1 MNPSAPSLPAK
12 ARCFTP
18 ANWSSAVAGLVEYF
32 VARLAIAAVAVFPSL
47 SNVIAKLLDVLVP
60 RLRRIA
66 VKNLT
71 MAGFSNPTQ
80 ITDGIF
86 VSISRLLATFARL
99 PRLTPQ
105 NISGL
110 IRYDGLDNFQN
121 ALARG
126 RGVLVATAHL
136 GNWELSAFAHAWMTA
151 PMHIVVRPID
161 NPRIDAL
168 VERYRGL
175 SGNHVIEKKDAARGI
190 LKALKSGDA
199 VGILIDQNTTL
210 DQGVFIDFFG
220 KKACAGTAFAKLAHH
235 SGAAVV
241 PGFALWSDE
250 EQRYILRFYP
260 EISMSGDVA
269 EDTQRIHSQLESV
282 IRQYP
287 DQWLWIHR
295 RWKTRPPG
303 EPPLY

>member
-1 MNPSAPSLPAK
+1 V
-12 ARCFTP
+12 
-18 ANWSSAVAGLVEYF
+18 VAGLFEF
-32 VARLAIAAVAVFPSL
+32 LIARVAIAAVAVFPPL
-47 SNVIAKLLDVLVP
+47 SVVFAKLVDVLVP

-66 VKNLT
+66 VRNLT
-71 MAGFSNPTQ
+71 MAGYSNPGE
-80 ITDGIF
+80 IADGVF
-86 VSISRLLATFARL
+86 LSIAGLLAAFARL

-105 NISGL
+105 NISKL
-110 IRYDGLDNFQN
+110 IRYDGLENFQT
-121 ALARG
+121 AHAKG
-126 RGVLVATAHL
+126 RGVLVSTAHL
-136 GNWELSAFAHAWMTA
+136 GNWELSAFSHAWMTA
-151 PMHIVVRPID
+151 PMHIVVRPLD

-168 VERYRGL
+168 VERYRAL
-175 SGNHVIEKKDAARGI
+175 SGNHIIEKKDAARGI

-199 VGILIDQNTTL
+199 VGILIDQNTAL

-220 KKACAGTAFAKLAHH
+220 TKACAGTAFAKLAHH

-241 PGFALWSDE
+241 PGFALWSKQE
-250 EQRYILRFYP
+250 RRYILRFYP
-260 EISMSGDVA
+260 EIQMTGDVA
-269 EDTQRIHSQLESV
+269 ADTQLIHAQLESV

>member
-1 MNPSAPSLPAK
+1 
-12 ARCFTP
+12 
-18 ANWSSAVAGLVEYF
+18 VAGLLEF
-32 VARLAIAAVAVFPSL
+32 LVARLAISTVAVFPSL
-47 SNVIAKLLDVLVP
+47 SVVIAKLLDKLVP

-66 VKNLT
+66 MTNLT
-71 MAGFSNPTQ
+71 MAGFSNPEQ
-80 ITDGIF
+80 IADGVF
-86 VSISRLLATFARL
+86 LSIARLLAAFARL

-105 NISGL
+105 NISSL
-110 IRYDGLDNFQN
+110 IRYDGLEHFTD

-136 GNWELSAFAHAWMTA
+136 GNWELSAFCHAWMTA
-151 PMHIVVRPID
+151 PMHIVVRPLD

-175 SGNHVIEKKDAARGI
+175 SGNPIIEKKDAARGI
-190 LKALKSGDA
+190 LKALKAGDA

-241 PGFALWSDE
+241 PGFALWSPE
-250 EQRYILRFYP
+250 ERRYILRFYP
-260 EISMSGDVA
+260 EIPMTGDVLD
-269 EDTQRIHSQLESV
+269 DTQRIHSQLESV
-282 IRQYP
+282 IRGYP

>member
-1 MNPSAPSLPAK
+1 V
-12 ARCFTP
+12 
-18 ANWSSAVAGLVEYF
+18 NWSSAVVGLFEYF
-32 VARLAIAAVAVFPSL
+32 VARIAIALVAAFPSL
-47 SNVIAKLLDVLVP
+47 SVNFAKLIDVLVP

-66 VKNLT
+66 IKNLT
-71 MAGFSNPTQ
+71 MAGFSNPSE
-80 ITDGIF
+80 IASGVF
-86 VSISRLLATFARL
+86 LSIARLLATFARL

-105 NISGL
+105 NISTL
-110 IRYDGLDNFQN
+110 IRYDGLENFTS

-136 GNWELSAFAHAWMTA
+136 GNWELSAFSHAWMTS

-168 VERYRGL
+168 VERYRAL
-175 SGNHVIEKKDAARGI
+175 SGNHIIEKKDAARGI
-190 LKALKSGDA
+190 LKALKAGDA

-210 DQGVFIDFFG
+210 DQGVFVDFFG
-220 KKACAGTAFAKLAHH
+220 VKACAGTAFAKLAHH

-241 PGFALWSDE
+241 PGFALWSAE
-250 EQRYILRFYP
+250 ERRYILRFYP
-260 EISMSGDVA
+260 EISMTGDVA
-269 EDTQRIHSQLESV
+269 EDTQRVHSQLESV

-303 EPPLY
+303 EPSLY

>member
-1 MNPSAPSLPAK
+1 
-12 ARCFTP
+12 
-18 ANWSSAVAGLVEYF
+18 VAGLVEYRI
-32 VARLAIAAVAVFPSL
+32 ARAAIAMVAVFPAL
-47 SNVIAKLLDVLVP
+47 SIAFAKLVDLLVP

-66 VKNLT
+66 VRNLT
-71 MAGFSNPTQ
+71 MAGYSTPDE
-80 ITDGIF
+80 IADGVF
-86 VSISRLLATFARL
+86 LSIARLLAAFARL

-105 NISGL
+105 NISAL
-110 IRYDGLDNFQN
+110 IRYDGLENFQN

-136 GNWELSAFAHAWMTA
+136 GNWELSAFSHAWMTA
-151 PMHIVVRPID
+151 PMHIVVRPLD

-168 VERYRGL
+168 VERYRAL
-175 SGNHVIEKKDAARGI
+175 SGNHIIEKKDAARGI
-190 LKALKSGDA
+190 LKALKSCDA

-210 DQGVFIDFFG
+210 DQGVFIEFFG
-220 KKACAGTAFAKLAHH
+220 MKACAGTAFAKLAHH

-241 PGFALWSDE
+241 PGFALWSAE
-250 EQRYILRFYP
+250 EKRYILRFYP
-260 EISMSGDVA
+260 EIPMTGDIQQ
-269 EDTQRIHSQLESV
+269 DTQRIHSQLESV